1 MFLQPVH
8 CRNVI
13 QRCLFSPPSLPCV
26 LHECSHQCFHLY
38 TACGTF
44 FLPPPLPSPLAALP
58 SATPSHLLLF
68 LVRPGPVL
76 RFCQE
81 IETDRRVKRV
91 SCRAAASASAAAAA
105 EALLLRGC
113 DLDNQEEL
121 ERLQALEPLQLQQC
135 QEGVSCVTR
144 CPI

>member
-1 MFLQPVH
+1 M
-8 CRNVI
+8 
-13 QRCLFSPPSLPCV
+13 
-26 LHECSHQCFHLY
+26 
-38 TACGTF
+38 
-44 FLPPPLPSPLAALP
+44 
-58 SATPSHLLLF
+58 
-68 LVRPGPVL
+68 
-76 RFCQE
+76 
-81 IETDRRVKRV
+81 
-91 SCRAAASASAAAAA
+91 SCRAAASAAAAA